1 MNCAMNKISNNRIDD
16 IIEKN
21 RPAYDGFFTISKDGI
36 IEHMEWFRRISDQI
50 LPEFCRVMIGKPI
63 TYVYKDLAK
72 EGNPALLAL
81 QSGESALFQA
91 QQLVCKQHEFTFSSC
106 VCPVTENARITGAV
120 GLIRLISLK
129 NLSSNEFIV
138 EKLYGLSDIIT
149 ANPQMLQLKEEIR
162 LLSNSDSN
170 TLIYGETGTGKE
182 LVAEAIHSEGKR
194 RSNPFIAQNCA
205 AIPENLMESLLFGVE
220 KGSFTGAE
228 TKAGLFEQ
236 ADGGTLFLDELN
248 SMDIGLQAK
257 LLKIIEEGKSRRIG
271 GERDHYFDV
280 RLIVATNE
288 VPEKLVIDNRLRRD
302 LYYRLNIARISIPPL
317 RSRMDDIPMLSS
329 YFIGKLNEKMQKQIK
344 GLRQEAKQH
353 LMTCDWP
360 GNVRQLENVL
370 ESAFNLETTEYISG
384 DIIQKYLAESE
395 ALERA
400 ANPSAP
406 TDPSASEDA
415 PDGTAFDLRH
425 ILDAESINLDKTL
438 KDYESAI
445 INAVLASE
453 HTLSATA
460 KKLQMSPQKL
470 SYRMKVL
477 GIRLP

>member
-1 MNCAMNKISNNRIDD
+1 MDKLKNNKVKSIV
-16 IIEKN
+16 ETN
-21 RPAYDGFFTISKDGI
+21 RPVCDGFLTTDRDGI
-36 IEHMEWFRRISDQI
+36 IEHVEWFDRISNQV
-50 LPEFCRVMIGKPI
+50 LPEFCRSMTGKPVAS
-63 TYVYKDLAK
+63 VYRELSA
-72 EGNPALLAL
+72 EGGPVFSAL
-81 QSGESALFQA
+81 QNGEPTQIPPQRLIWR
-91 QQLVCKQHEFTFSSC
+91 QHEFVFSAA
-106 VCPVTENARITGAV
+106 VCPVSGGGQSTTAV
-120 GLIRLISLK
+120 HLIRLISLK
-129 NLSSNEFIV
+129 NLSANEYIV
-138 EKLYGLSDIIT
+138 EKLYGLDDIIT

-194 RSNPFIAQNCA
+194 RGYPFIAQNCA

-288 VPEKLVIDNRLRRD
+288 VPEKLVIDDRLRRD

-317 RSRMDDIPMLSS
+317 RSRKDDIPLLSS
-329 YFIGKLNEKMQKQIK
+329 HFIGKLNGKMQKQIK
-344 GLRQEAKQH
+344 GLQQEAKQH
-353 LMTCDWP
+353 LMSCDWP

-370 ESAFNLETTEYISG
+370 ESAFNLETSEYISG

-400 ANPSAP
+400 ANPAAP
-406 TDPSASEDA
+406 SDPSASEQS
-415 PDGTAFDLRH
+415 PDGTAFDLSH
-425 ILDAESINLDKTL
+425 ILEADSINLDKTL
-438 KDYESAI
+438 KEYESAI
-445 INAVLASE
+445 ISAVLARE
-453 HTLSATA
+453 KTLSATA

-477 GIRLP
+477 DIQLP